1 MKKKTVWE
9 EFEMKKALIAY
20 FSAEGNTRKL
30 AERMAA
36 VSGTDLFEIAPEEIY
51 TREDLDWRNKNSRS
65 SLEMNDLEARPK
77 IEGKVVDMDQYDTVF
92 VGFPIWWYREPS
104 IIDTFLESYDFTGKK
119 IVPFATSGS
128 SGMGDTVKYMKRIL
142 PDADI
147 AEGKRFSKKET
158 DEELKSFIENDF

>member
-20 FSAEGNTRKL
+20 FSAEGNTGKL

-36 VSGTDLFEIAPEEIY
+36 VSGADLFEIVPEKIY
-51 TREDLDWRNKNSRS
+51 TKEDLDWRNKNSRS
-65 SLEMNDLEARPK
+65 SLEMNDLDARPK
-77 IEGKVVDMDQYDTVF
+77 IAGKVVDMDQYDTVF

-104 IIDTFLESYDFTGKK
+104 IIDTFLESYDFTWKK